1 MSNVVTIF
9 LYELKRNVRRRGYL
23 FMTFGVPL
31 LILVLMLGYNVIQSQ
46 QQPDEAAQANE
57 ILNQF
62 DFEGVRKAGIVDPAN
77 VFPEISQP
85 LQGILTLYPD
95 EASATAALND
105 KQVDVFY
112 VVDPDYLQNG
122 VITLYLPN
130 FALDKLTSTP
140 VEQLFYTTL
149 ASNID
154 PQLLARLRSP
164 IQITQVNLELDSQ
177 NPQDEDAN
185 FLMLYVFA
193 IIFLLGMFLTN
204 GYLLQS
210 VIEEKETKV
219 VEILITSI
227 TSTELLMGKI
237 LAFAL
242 LGILQ
247 IVSWVIFIGVLISVA
262 TRLPAFQTVAAIM
275 NLRLPFEK
283 LPVMFLYFLLGYLF
297 FAGVFGAVGAISN
310 SMREGPSYAAIFTL
324 PAAFPFYFF
333 SIFQATPN
341 APLPVFLSIFPLTSP
356 ISMMMRITSTTVPTE
371 QIVLSLGLLAFA
383 ALGMMWAA
391 GRIFRVNSLLSGKV
405 PKLKDLPSLL
415 RG

>member
-1 MSNVVTIF
+1 MSNILTIF
-9 LYELKRNVRRRGYL
+9 SYELKRSVRRKGYL

-31 LILVLMLGYNVIQSQ
+31 IVLALLLIYNVIQTSN
-46 QQPDEAAQANE
+46 QPDETSQVND

-62 DFEGVRKAGIVDPAN
+62 DFEGIQKAGLVDPTS
-77 VFPEISQP
+77 VFPEISEP
-85 LQGILTLYPD
+85 LQGILIPYANET
-95 EASATAALND
+95 EALAALRAD
-105 KQVDVFY
+105 EVDVFY
-112 VVDPDYLQNG
+112 TIDANYLQTG
-122 VITLYLPN
+122 SVTLHLPS
-130 FALDKLTSTP
+130 FSLDRMNTTP

-149 ASNID
+149 ASDID

-164 IQITQVNLELDSQ
+164 IQITELNLAIDTE

-185 FLMLYVFA
+185 FLILYVFA
-193 IIFLLGMFLTN
+193 LTFLLGMFLTN

-210 VIEEKETKV
+210 VIEEKENKIVEVLLTSVRATDLLAGKV
-219 VEILITSI
+219 
-227 TSTELLMGKI
+227 
-237 LAFAL
+237 LAFAV
-242 LGILQ
+242 LGIFQ
-247 IVSWVIFIGVLISVA
+247 IVSWIAFIAVLIAVA

-275 NLRLPFEK
+275 NLRLPVEEM
-283 LPVMFLYFLLGYLF
+283 PVMFLYFLFGYLF

-333 SIFQATPN
+333 TLFQATPN

-356 ISMMMRITSTTVPTE
+356 ISMMMRLSATNVPVE
-371 QIVLSLGLLAFA
+371 QVLLSLGLLAVSA
-383 ALGMMWAA
+383 VGMIWIA

-405 PKLKDLPSLL
+405 PKLKDLPALI